1 MTSQPLPLEGYTA
14 MQTVAQHAE
23 EGRPGFQ
30 EEAKD
35 FVWNYLRAFGP
46 TSGEDLTRCCK
57 AAGIVPHDDRA
68 FGSVYYGLAKAGQI
82 VKVGTCK
89 RQRGHGTSGGSIWSL
104 P

>member
-1 MTSQPLPLEGYTA
+1 

-23 EGRPGFQ
+23 AVRPGFQ
-30 EEAKD
+30 EQARA
-35 FVWNYLRAFGP
+35 FVLAYLAQFGP
-46 TSGEDLTRCCK
+46 TSGEELTNGCVFV
-57 AAGIVPHDDRA
+57 GIKPHDLRA

>member
-23 EGRPGFQ
+23 AVRPGFAEQ
-30 EEAKD
+30 ARALVLAFLEEG
-35 FVWNYLRAFGP
+35 GP
-46 TSGEDLTRCCK
+46 MSGEQLTSLCK
-57 AAGIVPHDDRA
+57 SSGVKPHDDRA

-104 P
+104 S